1 MKVLKDN
8 HGFTLVEIL
17 ATMAIL
23 IILMGVGAAAYTKY
37 RKDSLN
43 KSYDLI
49 QKNVVTAAENYFI
62 DNIYDT
68 NVDINDL
75 VDQGY
80 LDTVIDPAHKDK
92 TCNGRVVLLG
102 QIQPENPEAIQ
113 SSSLKVSLEC
123 GKEKRCMLSNSKLG
137 CDPEGGIK
145 TDGESTYYGTGLV
158 DVQNNPVNMKSETFI
173 NGISM
178 AMRVKFN
185 DLKTGTM
192 EYFGN
197 WENGGGGHY
206 LYYSTH
212 SFLFDQYIMGK
223 GYVVAKSN
231 VSAVKNKWYIVV
243 GTYDK
248 NSIKLYLNGELIA
261 ETPATGDIKGSPIEF
276 TIGANPQPEGSNYL
290 YFTSLSTSN
299 ALVYNRALTNYEIS
313 NYFSNPDKQIT
324 YVGDAIYNKSF

>member
-1 MKVLKDN
+1 MKTLKDN
-8 HGFTLVEIL
+8 RGFSLVEIL
-17 ATMAIL
+17 AVMAIL
-23 IILMGVGAAAYTKY
+23 IILMGAGVGAYTRY
-37 RKDSLN
+37 RKKAIEEN
-43 KSYDLI
+43 YDLI
-49 QKNVVTAAENYFI
+49 QKNAISAAENYFI
-62 DNIYDT
+62 DNIYDDSVT
-68 NVDINDL
+68 IDTL
-75 VDQGY
+75 VEQGY
-80 LDTVIDPAHKDK
+80 LEKVINPARKK
-92 TCNGRVVLLG
+92 ETCTGSVVILNKNK
-102 QIQPENPEAIQ
+102 PDDEEALETA
-113 SSSLKVSLEC
+113 SLKTEIEC

-212 SFLFDQYIMGK
+212 SFLFEQYIMGK